1 MSAVMRQASRVD
13 VVWMT
18 LAIAVCAALLYL
30 GYRIEPHHVSK
41 DGTRFL
47 SSGQWISQQGDPDG
61 RRREVWVKVLPDN
74 QLQVD
79 VKRHM
84 RHDVTHWSIEGKS
97 AEPPPRR
104 AVYVLRS
111 LDHRGMTQR
120 MTIKIPAKS
129 RAVQSLDA
137 VIANRAA
144 S

>member
-1 MSAVMRQASRVD
+1 MV
-13 VVWMT
+13 
-18 LAIAVCAALLYL
+18 LAIAVCAGLLYL

-47 SSGQWISQQGDPDG
+47 GSGQWISPQGAPEG

-84 RHDVTHWSIEGKS
+84 HHDVTHWSIEGKS
-97 AEPPPRR
+97 GEPPPKR
-104 AVYVLRS
+104 AIYVLRS
-111 LDHRGMTQR
+111 LDHRGVTQR

-137 VIANRAA
+137 AMA
-144 S
+144 SRTSS

>member
-1 MSAVMRQASRVD
+1 ML
-13 VVWMT
+13 
-18 LAIAVCAALLYL
+18 LAIGVCAALLYL

-41 DGTRFL
+41 DGSRFL
-47 SSGQWISQQGDPDG
+47 SSGQWISPQGDPDG

-97 AEPPPRR
+97 SAPPARR

-111 LDHRGMTQR
+111 LDHRGLTQR
-120 MTIKIPAKS
+120 MTIRVPAKS

-137 VIANRAA
+137 LIANRA
-144 S
+144 SS

>member
-1 MSAVMRQASRVD
+1 MRQACRVD
-13 VVWMT
+13 VLWMA
-18 LAIAVCAALLYL
+18 LVIAVCAGLLYL

-41 DGTRFL
+41 DGTRIL
-47 SSGQWISQQGDPDG
+47 SSGQWLSQQGDPEG

-84 RHDVTHWSIEGKS
+84 HHDVTHWSIEGKS
-97 AEPPPRR
+97 SEPPRKR

-129 RAVQSLDA
+129 RAVQTLDA
-137 VIANRAA
+137 AMA
-144 S
+144 SRTSS